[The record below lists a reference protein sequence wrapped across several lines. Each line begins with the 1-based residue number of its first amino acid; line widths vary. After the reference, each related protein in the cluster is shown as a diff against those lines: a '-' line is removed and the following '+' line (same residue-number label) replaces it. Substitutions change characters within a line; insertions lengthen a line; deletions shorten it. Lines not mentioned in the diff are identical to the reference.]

1 MSPFSYVSSALETH
15 SKEAYSKMKGAF
27 TLLDEKVRKAQDDLD
42 AQVEQSCVKF
52 CADKNVA
59 PEDCVMLEHTSL
71 TLIEDM
77 GKFHF
82 IAKYKLMTRQ
92 EYNELFNTE
101 CLP

>member
-1 MSPFSYVSSALETH
+1 MSAFDYKSSYETIRDEETFEKPDPFYWMD
-15 SKEAYSKMKGAF
+15 KIMQEAFKDYY
-27 TLLDEKVRKAQDDLD
+27 